1 MRINQLS
8 DRPGASRNK
17 RRLGRGSASG
27 KGKTAGRGHNGQKSR
42 SGVSIKGFEG
52 GQMPF
57 YRRLP
62 KRGFNNIFR
71 KEFEIL
77 NIGQLQKAV
86 DSGRLDGGKAIDEA
100 ALKTSGL
107 VRGRNSGTRVLAQG
121 ELTAA
126 LRIEVAG
133 ASKAAV
139 AAVEKAGGKIT
150 ILQPKAEL
158 NPDGKKA
165 KKKAEREAAQQA
177 VLKAVN
183 KADKKSE
190 KKGDKKPEKKAE
202 KKGDKKS
209 EKRPEKKAEKK
220 ADKEPKETKEVT
232 QKAAAPDSEKSGD
245 GEDSQGPTDA

>member
-1 MRINQLS
+1 MRINQLA
-8 DRPGASRNK
+8 DRPGANKNK

-71 KEFEIL
+71 KEYEIL

-86 DSGRLDGGKAIDEA
+86 DSGRLDGGKAVDEA
-100 ALKTSGL
+100 ALKASGL
-107 VRGRNSGTRVLAQG
+107 VRGRNSGTRILAQG

-126 LRIEVAG
+126 LQIEVAG

-165 KKKAEREAAQQA
+165 KKKAEREAAQAA

-183 KADKKSE
+183 KAD

-202 KKGDKKS
+202 KKADPQPNESKEPNEFKKPD
-209 EKRPEKKAEKK
+209 EPTEA
-220 ADKEPKETKEVT
+220 KEPKEAV
-232 QKAAAPDSEKSGD
+232 QQAAEPDAEKSGD
-245 GEDSQGPTDA
+245 GEDSQGPTDV